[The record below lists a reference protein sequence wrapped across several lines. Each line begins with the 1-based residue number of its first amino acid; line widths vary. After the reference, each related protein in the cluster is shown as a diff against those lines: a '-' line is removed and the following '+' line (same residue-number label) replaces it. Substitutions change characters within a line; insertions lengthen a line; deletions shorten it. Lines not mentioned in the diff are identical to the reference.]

1 MNNDQKVRAAAL
13 ALGLAQCIGHDLFP
27 PTGTV
32 NRLHNRNQKG
42 WILDWQPA
50 PEGGVMAFKDG
61 FEINAY
67 DDGTWVVSVHDS
79 SARIVHDDRAKNPRL
94 MTAMNAAERWWSMNA
109 DRLKSEKGVQQ

>member
-1 MNNDQKVRAAAL
+1 MNKDQKVRAAAL

-32 NRLHNRNQKG
+32 NRLHNRNEKG

-50 PEGGVMAFKDG
+50 PEGGVMAIRDG

-67 DDGTWVVSVHDS
+67 DDGTWVVAVNDS
-79 SARIVHDDRAKNPRL
+79 SARIVHDGRAKNPRL
-94 MTAMNAAERWWSMNA
+94 RTAMNATERWFSMNA
-109 DRLKSEKGVQQ
+109 DRLKEDLNV